1 MGKRRWPLW
10 QRREE
15 EIPEEIS
22 ASNAQKTLVFQV
34 VIWYTNTI

>member
-1 MGKRRWPLW
+1 MAEKGRRDS
-10 QRREE
+10 E